1 MKKKWSLLL
10 AGIMVLSV
18 TACGGQPA
26 SPSPSPA
33 EAPAAEEASQAES
46 GDVTEKEEETSE
58 AAGKEDTGDAGRY
71 VLYEY
76 TGNGTT
82 VDHDL
87 LAQAGMGDTYLELNA
102 DGKGKFML
110 FETEMDITWK
120 KGSIK
125 VYGTTE
131 YTYELDG
138 DKLVLDM
145 AGVKYTFVKEGTAL
159 AQAAPET
166 GEPEAEPEPEAGTE
180 AAGTTASGD
189 ISTGDG
195 IVTEEAVQ
203 KGYVWMSKVNKDIF
217 NTTYEDL
224 VAYFGVEGAFD
235 KEEYSDHMKQNKRY
249 YKWISEEDPN
259 HFVYVNF
266 AEKDA
271 EKEPG
276 VYKISGFNSSGF
288 DAAAAESQYLAELE
302 SAASAAGKEEAANAK
317 MKTQTMDIY
326 TFASKD
332 NPLKVSFDM
341 PESGWSLA
349 DRSGE
354 IKLVENEDPDS
365 FGAGFINVTMEEDVE
380 KFDFYKDDFE
390 NYKEIGD
397 RVIGGVTMKGRTYK
411 NIGYDW
417 TEYIA
422 QVSDG
427 KAVSVGIV
435 DVDIS
440 EGSMGDKI
448 LNSITFK

>member
-26 SPSPSPA
+26 ASPSPEA
-33 EAPAAEEASQAES
+33 APAAQEASQAES
-46 GDVTEKEEETSE
+46 GGVTENEKEEETSE

-166 GEPEAEPEPEAGTE
+166 AEPEAAPETQPEAGTE

-189 ISTGDG
+189 VTGGDG
-195 IVTEEAVQ
+195 IVSEEAVQ

-217 NTTYEDL
+217 NTT
-224 VAYFGVEGAFD
+224 
-235 KEEYSDHMKQNKRY
+235 
-249 YKWISEEDPN
+249 
-259 HFVYVNF
+259 
-266 AEKDA
+266 
-271 EKEPG
+271 
-276 VYKISGFNSSGF
+276 
-288 DAAAAESQYLAELE
+288 
-302 SAASAAGKEEAANAK
+302 
-317 MKTQTMDIY
+317 
-326 TFASKD
+326 
-332 NPLKVSFDM
+332 
-341 PESGWSLA
+341 
-349 DRSGE
+349 
-354 IKLVENEDPDS
+354 
-365 FGAGFINVTMEEDVE
+365 
-380 KFDFYKDDFE
+380 
-390 NYKEIGD
+390 
-397 RVIGGVTMKGRTYK
+397 
-411 NIGYDW
+411 
-417 TEYIA
+417 
-422 QVSDG
+422 
-427 KAVSVGIV
+427 
-435 DVDIS
+435 
-440 EGSMGDKI
+440 
-448 LNSITFK
+448 